1 VKNLVVTRDAV
12 RLAPPFEPVEGFA
25 PDIPAKPS
33 TSWQRLLARFARQ
46 PIVRSPQRVRNSR
59 LSPHN
64 GLVADGRL
72 ARRASLASAVT
83 RALADYVALTK
94 PRLNLLVVAS
104 SAAGYYLGAR
114 APFDVAAMVQA
125 VGGTALVAAGA
136 AALNQFAERD
146 IDAMMRRTRT
156 RPLPSGRLSPWEALA
171 FGLALF
177 VTGLAVLALTV
188 TMLAT
193 MLAFVTLVV
202 YLGVYTPMKRRTP
215 LSTLVGAVPGA
226 LPPLIGWSAS
236 HGTIAGGGAA
246 LFAIVFL
253 WQIPHFMA
261 IAWLFRDDYDKAG
274 LPVLPVLE
282 PDGHRTGRT
291 AVVYAAALIPISLL
305 PWLIGMTGLSYAA
318 VAAAVGLGLLWL
330 AIRFAIMRS
339 NTAAR
344 SLFLGSIIYLP
355 VLWIVMIADRI

>member
-12 RLAPPFEPVEGFA
+12 RLAPSFE
-25 PDIPAKPS
+25 
-33 TSWQRLLARFARQ
+33 
-46 PIVRSPQRVRNSR
+46 IVK
-59 LSPHN
+59 
-64 GLVADGRL
+64 G
-72 ARRASLASAVT
+72 SAVT

-94 PRLNLLVVAS
+94 PRLNVLVVAS
-104 SAAGYYLGAR
+104 SAAGYYLGAP
-114 APFDVAAMVQA
+114 ALLDVAAMAQA

-146 IDAMMRRTRT
+146 IDTMMRRTRT
-156 RPLPSGRLSPWEALA
+156 RPLPAGRLSPSDALT

-177 VTGLAVLALTV
+177 AAGLAVLALTV
-188 TMLAT
+188 SMLAT
-193 MLAFVTLVV
+193 TLAFVTLVV

-215 LSTLVGAVPGA
+215 LATLVGAVPGA

-236 HGTIAGGGAA
+236 HGSIAGGGEA

-261 IAWLFRDDYDKAG
+261 IAWLFRDDYGKAG

-282 PDGHRTGRT
+282 PDGRRTGRT
-291 AVVYAAALIPISLL
+291 GMVYAGALIPISLL

-318 VAAAVGLGLLWL
+318 VAAALGLGLLWL
-330 AIRFAIMRS
+330 AIRFAMMRS
-339 NTAAR
+339 NAAAR
-344 SLFLGSIIYLP
+344 ALFLGSIIYLP
-355 VLWIVMIADRI
+355 ALWIVMIADRV

>member
-12 RLAPPFEPVEGFA
+12 RLAPPYG
-25 PDIPAKPS
+25 
-33 TSWQRLLARFARQ
+33 LA
-46 PIVRSPQRVRNSR
+46 S
-59 LSPHN
+59 H
-64 GLVADGRL
+64 GRL
-72 ARRASLASAVT
+72 ARRASLASGVT

-114 APFDVAAMVQA
+114 VPIDVAAMAQA

-156 RPLPSGRLSPWEALA
+156 RPLPGGRLSPSEALT

-177 VTGLAVLALTV
+177 ATGLAVLALTV
-188 TMLAT
+188 TMLAAT
-193 MLAFVTLVV
+193 LAFVTLAV

-215 LSTLVGAVPGA
+215 LATLVGAVPGA

-236 HGTIAGGGAA
+236 HGDIAGGGAA

-261 IAWLFRDDYDKAG
+261 IAWLFRDDYGQAA
-274 LPVLPVLE
+274 LPMLPVLE
-282 PDGHRTGRT
+282 PDGRRTGRT
-291 AVVYAAALIPISLL
+291 AVVYAAALIPVSQL

-318 VAAAVGLGLLWL
+318 VAAAMGLCFLWL
-330 AIRFAIMRS
+330 AVRFATVRS
-339 NTAAR
+339 NAAAR
-344 SLFLGSIIYLP
+344 SLFLGSIVYLP
-355 VLWIVMIADRI
+355 VLWIVMIADRV